1 MDIQRTLKLKNKPET
16 VFTWLTQPDYLQQWF
31 ADSAERADDSL
42 SFKWT
47 MQDGSSV
54 GFDVHI
60 IIEDAPDTFAY
71 QATDSSEITTRFDI
85 TSDDDDIVLTML
97 ESGFSDD
104 DAGKALQEEH
114 AGGWDW
120 FLSRLQTLDV

>member
-1 MDIQRTLKLKNKPET
+1 MDIQRTLKLKNKAET
-16 VFTWLTQPDYLQQWF
+16 VFIWLTQADHLQQWF
-31 ADSAERADDSL
+31 ADSVERADDTL
-42 SFKWT
+42 SFKWN
-47 MQDGSSV
+47 MQDANSV

-71 QATDSSEITTRFDI
+71 QATDGSEISTRFDI
-85 TSDDDDIVLTML
+85 SSDGDDTVLRML

-104 DAGKALQEEH
+104 AAGKALQEEH

-120 FLSRLQTLDV
+120 FLSRLQTLDS